1 MMTGIDA
8 FKALE
13 ILLVEDSPSDALL
26 TKEALKSSL
35 AVRTIHH
42 VENGDQAMDFLR
54 GRGSFSRQARPDLVL
69 LDLNLPRKSGLEV
82 LQEIKTDEDLKM
94 IPVVILTTSRDEAD
108 VLGSYGQHANCYV
121 AKPVTFE
128 SLVQVVGNI
137 QKFWSGVATLP
148 PNGTK

>member
-1 MMTGIDA
+1 MNEIAESKT
-8 FKALE
+8 LE

-26 TKEALKSSL
+26 TKEALGSSS
-35 AVRTIHH
+35 AVKTIHH
-42 VENGDQAMDFLR
+42 VENGDEAMEFLH
-54 GRGSFSRQARPDLVL
+54 GQGAYVDAPRPDLVL

-82 LQEIKTDEDLKM
+82 LQEIKADKRLKT

-121 AKPVTFE
+121 SKPVAFE